1 MKPCTTCNEDKPLSE
16 FYKNLTGKDKHFTI
30 CKSCQNK
37 RARQWMEDNPEQTK
51 NRRLLRR
58 YGITSQIFDGMF
70 DDQCGRCA
78 ICGSHFESSK
88 ATHIDHC
95 HITGKVRSIL
105 CNHCNLVL
113 GHAKESVQILENAVQ
128 YLKHHS
134 NEEL

>member
-1 MKPCTTCNEDKPLSE
+1 MKPCDTCNEVKPLTE
-16 FYKNLTGKDKHFTI
+16 FHKNPTGKDGHFRY
-30 CKSCQNK
+30 CKPCHRKKAN
-37 RARQWMEDNPEQTK
+37 QWIKDNPEQTK
-51 NRRLLRR
+51 NTILLRK
-58 YGITSQIFDGMF
+58 YGITAQIFDKMLE
-70 DDQCGRCA
+70 DQCGRCA
-78 ICGSHFESSK
+78 ICGTHFESSK

-128 YLKHHS
+128 YLKHNS